1 MRADINRM
9 LRWSRRLSFVPRW
22 VIVPTVHKQNVAEHT
37 FHTVQLCR
45 WLLARHAS
53 GGDGKFVLEVLEDA
67 LDHDER
73 EAAEGDIPS
82 PRKTRLEPLNQK
94 EVILKCADLLE
105 ALAFLQ
111 EERNFGSLHWVGP
124 IWQDVYSKFHD
135 VWLLFDYM
143 DDKKPITSDIV
154 KYMLWEV
161 NGTNA
166 GHHPGLEE

>member
-1 MRADINRM
+1 MRTDVNRM

-22 VIVPTVHKQNVAEHT
+22 VVVPTLHKQNVAEHT
-37 FHTVQLCR
+37 FHVAQLCR

-67 LDHDER
+67 LDHDEK

-82 PRKTRLEPLNQK
+82 PRKTRPEPFSQK

-111 EERNFGSLHWVGP
+111 EERNFGGLHWVAP
-124 IWQDVYSKFHD
+124 IWEDVYSKFHEA
-135 VWLLFDYM
+135 WLLFEYIDT
-143 DDKKPITSDIV
+143 KKPLTSDIV
-154 KYMLWEV
+154 KFTLCEV
-161 NGTNA
+161 NGTNNK
-166 GHHPGLEE
+166 HHPGLE